1 MGRDGPEKN
10 RPAGLD
16 LQGIPMFG
24 AVHTAQ
30 TLSTY
35 NFFIKTGPPPLQPIR
50 YNLTGTCFSYNIKI
64 NLWNLR

>member
-1 MGRDGPEKN
+1 MVPIYIHIYVCSFGLGRDGSEKN
-10 RPAGLD
+10 RPGSLD

-35 NFFIKTGPPPLQPIR
+35 NFL
-50 YNLTGTCFSYNIKI
+50 
-64 NLWNLR
+64 